1 MSSLAATT
9 PDWCPQNL
17 KEVAYTDV
25 VIGAYKVSCPKL
37 KYAISKWDADNCL
50 LHPQFNHIAISVQ
63 YAKCSTIE
71 TDQWVYHIQ

>member
-9 PDWCPQNL
+9 PNWCPQNL

-50 LHPQFNHIAISVQ
+50 DAGSLHAPLNVVLESCPHKTANG
-63 YAKCSTIE
+63 
-71 TDQWVYHIQ
+71 TDF